1 VPSDPRS
8 APEPSDT
15 DSDARQ
21 RAHDALR
28 GAIVARPR
36 PGSASGLPA
45 ELRVNLS
52 LFTDALR
59 AAGVPI
65 DVGRGERPAH
75 YGRPAAAERHRH
87 GAASPCLS
95 FAGDTAPFASGTRVR
110 KSLAGAT
117 DIPAGLEGE
126 VRQVFKQGGVWLA
139 DVQWDNGGTST
150 GIDCGCLEL
159 AGGVSAMARAVDELA
174 AAAEADAEAANRR
187 FARQFLTNSP
197 PSMSGRLARGEK
209 RPAWWGEPPAPGTR
223 RKLIGDVLR
232 VEDVLSESEIREFA
246 DAIELAL
253 IEVEGVGRDSDRY
266 RDDVGAGAVARALD
280 LLCTARETSGDRAEP
295 RLNHAIT
302 AVHMVLEPPSD
313 PAKEAELREPPRAE
327 AARQYGN
334 DPLDKPGY
342 PPGLRHS
349 ERQLWD
355 RTEDGIVLNV
365 LSRLSRE
372 RAAAAAGERPLRII
386 LADLGDGGGGP
397 GDLRFVEVED
407 RDGKA
412 LDLPI
417 VRSSTRP
424 FYEIV
429 LPALIGVAE
438 DRGDGLSE
446 GTGQR
451 IARALETLTT
461 SAGGALRELLDR
473 TATDREA
480 R

>member
-8 APEPSDT
+8 APEPPDT

-21 RAHDALR
+21 RAHDALSS
-28 GAIVARPR
+28 AIVARPR
-36 PGSASGLPA
+36 PGSASRLPA

-59 AAGVPI
+59 AAGVLI
-65 DVGRGERPAH
+65 EVGRGERPAH

-87 GAASPCLS
+87 GATSPYLS

-117 DIPAGLEGE
+117 DIPEGLEGE

-159 AGGVSAMARAVDELA
+159 AGGVPAMARAVDELA
-174 AAAEADAEAANRR
+174 AAAEADAEAANQR
-187 FARQFLTNSP
+187 FARQLFTDSP
-197 PSMSGRLARGEK
+197 PSMSGRVARGEK

-253 IEVEGVGRDSDRY
+253 IEVEGAGRDSDRY
-266 RDDVGAGAVARALD
+266 RGRARLVGPLEGNFLRTLLRACLAMPDKLDDDEAA
-280 LLCTARETSGDRAEP
+280 TARRLLTTLEQTSPPWE
-295 RLNHAIT
+295 
-302 AVHMVLEPPSD
+302 VELED
-313 PAKEAELREPPRAE
+313 
-327 AARQYGN
+327 
-334 DPLDKPGY
+334 
-342 PPGLRHS
+342 
-349 ERQLWD
+349 
-355 RTEDGIVLNV
+355 V
-365 LSRLSRE
+365 
-372 RAAAAAGERPLRII
+372 AAAAKAVGTAALSAQDLLTAAQRLPEGDYKLLESALRW
-386 LADLGDGGGGP
+386 D
-397 GDLRFVEVED
+397 VED
-407 RDGKA
+407 LETARR
-412 LDLPI
+412 LD
-417 VRSSTRP
+417 V
-424 FYEIV
+424 E
-429 LPALIGVAE
+429 GVAE

-446 GTGQR
+446 TTGQR

-461 SAGGALRELLDR
+461 TAGGALRELLDR